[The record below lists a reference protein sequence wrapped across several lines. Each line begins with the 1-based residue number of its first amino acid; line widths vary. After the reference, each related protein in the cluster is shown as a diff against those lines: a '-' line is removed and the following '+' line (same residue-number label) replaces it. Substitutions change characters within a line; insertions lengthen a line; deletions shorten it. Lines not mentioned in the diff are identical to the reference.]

1 MSLLLRDPF
10 DDFFFGW
17 EPFLAPVLRSED
29 QVASKRAASSSM
41 KPYTPIL
48 SADLVENESAY
59 QVHVDLPGVNKAD
72 LDVSFHEG
80 IMTIRAERKEVQDS
94 ETDKVRKIERSYGKV
109 QRSIRLPKNVN
120 PARAEASLKDGVLLV
135 SIPKSDEALQVHK
148 LTIQ

>member
-1 MSLLLRDPF
+1 
-10 DDFFFGW
+10 
-17 EPFLAPVLRSED
+17 
-29 QVASKRAASSSM
+29 
-41 KPYTPIL
+41 
-48 SADLVENESAY
+48 
-59 QVHVDLPGVNKAD
+59 
-72 LDVSFHEG
+72 
-80 IMTIRAERKEVQDS
+80 MTIRAERKEVQDS